1 LFHSKPQQR
10 HKEVEKL
17 VGKEIKCVNFNLDDT
32 DTKLANQLNVHLA
45 SIVQTL
51 PSLRPDEIPQPPP
64 DYQDLPTITAK
75 MVTKKLRMLKQTS
88 VTPID
93 IPM

>member
-1 LFHSKPQQR
+1 
-10 HKEVEKL
+10 
-17 VGKEIKCVNFNLDDT
+17 LDDT

-51 PSLRPDEIPQPPP
+51 PSLRPDEIPHPPP

-88 VTPID
+88 ITPID
-93 IPM
+93 IPDKLSQPLSNLFNQITMSGNFLSL